1 MIWTHLGSERG
12 EGPDHPPSPGAHLDS
27 SSGEGTPSP
36 GPDFDSSSGYP
47 PPSPN
52 SPRLRGSPVAPLY
65 EADPTKNGLRHS
77 RFPAPLVTPAFGFLC
92 SYGIYYMK
100 GRHRRARFVRIAHYT
115 RLRIFTD
122 ANNTHR
128 THTNTR
134 IFSSFL
140 RSNRPQRPSQRARLG
155 WVRPRAVH
163 HRAPSCRLPDL
174 CLADGRV
181 SM

>member
-1 MIWTHLGSERG
+1 MPRVGPVWSSHAMPEEHPLNCLKWCGNSLGVTWQDKNRW
-12 EGPDHPPSPGAHLDS
+12 P
-27 SSGEGTPSP
+27 
-36 GPDFDSSSGYP
+36 
-47 PPSPN
+47 
-52 SPRLRGSPVAPLY
+52 Y
-65 EADPTKNGLRHS
+65 EADPTKNGLRLS

-92 SYGIYYMK
+92 FYGIYYMK